1 MDWNSQEN
9 SGFTAARPADTGF
22 ESGLGQTYGPSSPR
36 DGAHPELERGHIMRG
51 GMREGGWGQRTA
63 HGRKRGRGLFE
74 AVPADQVQ
82 RAPGC
87 WGRASPRPLPVSP
100 TDFSQESVTGTAFR
114 AAAEGSGLGGPQSS
128 RNPYSDQEAGVG
140 VGIEGAWLWAFRMME
155 SALSTFPSF
164 VIVYSLSYVRL
175 FSTPWMQHT
184 RPPCFY
190 CLLSLIKFMSTE
202 LGMPSNQH
210 IHCCLQSFPAA
221 GSFPMSRLFTS
232 NGQSMGASASAPV
245 LPMKIQV
252 YFL

>member
-1 MDWNSQEN
+1 MKLFQQIRS
-9 SGFTAARPADTGF
+9 
-22 ESGLGQTYGPSSPR
+22 
-36 DGAHPELERGHIMRG
+36 
-51 GMREGGWGQRTA
+51 REPPVAGVG
-63 HGRKRGRGLFE
+63 
-74 AVPADQVQ
+74 
-82 RAPGC
+82 
-87 WGRASPRPLPVSP
+87 PLPVSP

-202 LGMPSNQH
+202 SGMPSNQH